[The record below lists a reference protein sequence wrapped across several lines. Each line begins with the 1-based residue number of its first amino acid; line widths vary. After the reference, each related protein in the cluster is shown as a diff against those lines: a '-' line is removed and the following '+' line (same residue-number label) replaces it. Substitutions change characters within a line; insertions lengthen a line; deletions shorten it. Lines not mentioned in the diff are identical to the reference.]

1 MSKNSVLR
9 GIEQHRAITAYRYVK
24 EAIEELGGNKNNNSR
39 RYKSYA
45 KKIPALIKTNGISA
59 TYAFIN
65 SKRSKTNPDAYAL
78 IYNQTGEWLQEC
90 YGDTFFK
97 EKDLLECLI
106 NLPSVEHRTITMEIL
121 SLFSWLRRFAE
132 GLIEGEAEDEN

>member
-9 GIEQHRAITAYRYVK
+9 GIEQHRAITAYKYVK

-59 TYAFIN
+59 PYAFIN
-65 SKRSKTNPDAYAL
+65 
-78 IYNQTGEWLQEC
+78 
-90 YGDTFFK
+90 
-97 EKDLLECLI
+97 
-106 NLPSVEHRTITMEIL
+106 
-121 SLFSWLRRFAE
+121 
-132 GLIEGEAEDEN
+132 